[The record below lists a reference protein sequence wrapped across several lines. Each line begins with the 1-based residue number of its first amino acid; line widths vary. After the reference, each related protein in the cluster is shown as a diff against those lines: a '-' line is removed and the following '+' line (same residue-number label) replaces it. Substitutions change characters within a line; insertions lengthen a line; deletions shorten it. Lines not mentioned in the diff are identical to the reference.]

1 MSINFQAH
9 KEEEAKCL
17 LQKAKEALS
26 GFKALLEEVS
36 NHWGYEDPI
45 YRFYHQSF
53 KVYSIQSSTQKIVA
67 ELRSLAPHLPLN
79 QDFEKIIA
87 EGVGRKFDI
96 SHNDNWLKHTR
107 PLLEA
112 FFHAKHMLEM
122 LCKYA
127 EELDKPP
134 QVLPSGWATILYL
147 YNLR

>member
-1 MSINFQAH
+1 MTISTH

-17 LQKAKEALS
+17 LQKARKSLPRL
-26 GFKALLEEVS
+26 KALLEEVS

-87 EGVGRKFDI
+87 KGIGRKFDT
-96 SHNDNWLKHTR
+96 SHDDNWLKHTR
-107 PLLEA
+107 PMLEA

-127 EELDKPP
+127 EELDEPP
-134 QVLPSGWATILYL
+134 QMLPSGWATVLYL